1 MQKRVKC
8 RDPFIVVGAVN
19 EFTFLLFL
27 STHDQKHVAKSIFLD
42 LQLNAI
48 DSVTGTMRNVYGG
61 RV

>member
-19 EFTFLLFL
+19 EFTFLLL
-27 STHDQKHVAKSIFLD
+27 LLTHDVAKSIFLD

-48 DSVTGTMRNVYGG
+48 DSVTGAMRNVYGG
-61 RV
+61 RVWN